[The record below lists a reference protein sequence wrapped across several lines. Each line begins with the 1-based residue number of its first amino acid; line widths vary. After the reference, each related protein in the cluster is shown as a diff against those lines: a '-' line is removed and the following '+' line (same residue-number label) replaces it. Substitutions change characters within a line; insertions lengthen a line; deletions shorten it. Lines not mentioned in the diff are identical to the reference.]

1 MSQEKSYVRL
11 DPHGV
16 YRVGETRVMLDSV
29 VAAFHEGHSPETI
42 QQQYPALSLEEVYG
56 SIAYYLGNASEVE
69 AYLKRQANEWDSAGP
84 RRKQSPARLW
94 SDCERCGKRCDGA
107 TMSRPRFLA
116 DHDLN
121 EHIID
126 AVQRR
131 EPTLE
136 FVPSREVGMRD
147 RSDAEVLAYA
157 AQHGFIVVSHDVNTM
172 TAAAYAML
180 DSGSPMNGLL
190 MVQQSKP
197 IGPVI
202 DSLILIWS
210 ASEAEEWI
218 GQVRFL
224 PL

>member
-1 MSQEKSYVRL
+1 
-11 DPHGV
+11 
-16 YRVGETRVMLDSV
+16 
-29 VAAFHEGHSPETI
+29 
-42 QQQYPALSLEEVYG
+42 
-56 SIAYYLGNASEVE
+56 
-69 AYLKRQANEWDSAGP
+69 
-84 RRKQSPARLW
+84 
-94 SDCERCGKRCDGA
+94 
-107 TMSRPRFLA
+107 MSRPRFLA

-131 EPTLE
+131 EPALE
-136 FVPSREVGMRD
+136 FVRSRDVGLRD

-180 DSGSPMNGLL
+180 DAGSAMTGIL